1 MPDFDQ
7 QDDELGRQV
16 ADALRQKAGGA
27 PSASHLASVARARI
41 HRRRQTMLIGGA
53 AVVVALAIGGV
64 WQVATPGMNA
74 SETSAGSAD
83 SNADQGT
90 GKAPNTP
97 NTPSTEGRVGGCE
110 PFHAIASA
118 TSITAIPVA
127 VGLDLN
133 TPVTGLTV
141 CRYRVIEP
149 NVRLKTALLGS
160 AVLGPQQAQEVV
172 DAIKP
177 LRERNPELPVFKR
190 CAPENATGKQVIVLR
205 FDTAKGVREIWVA
218 YDGCA
223 TPGFFTGKKTYGL
236 YAAPLNL
243 FAIGSARPDRGT
255 FLEALP
261 GW

>member
-16 ADALRQKAGGA
+16 ADALRQKAGNA
-27 PSASHLASVARARI
+27 PSAGALASTARKRI
-41 HRRRQTMLIGGA
+41 HRRRQTMLVGGA

-64 WQVATPGMNA
+64 WQVATPGMYS

-90 GKAPNTP
+90 APKVP
-97 NTPSTEGRVGGCE
+97 STPSNEGRSGGCE

-118 TSITAIPVA
+118 TSITEIPVA

-149 NVRLKTALLGS
+149 NARLKTALLGS

-177 LRERNPELPVFKR
+177 LPERNPDLPVFK
-190 CAPENATGKQVIVLR
+190 CAPEKATAKQVIVLR
-205 FDTAKGVREIWVA
+205 FDTAKGVREIWVG
-218 YDGCA
+218 YDGCT
-223 TPGFFTGKKTYGL
+223 TPGFYTGKKTYGL
-236 YAAPLNL
+236 YAVPLKL
-243 FAIGSARPDRGT
+243 FAVGSARPDRGT